1 MDDYESILLV
11 KNEVFIY
18 RIPPRTTN
26 RSYRAA
32 DWNLAAPDWTGRMR
46 LVSKKNECIM
56 KLEDKITGELFA
68 KSPIDKYPGLAI
80 ESVSDS
86 SRYFV
91 IRLQEEDGRSAFIG
105 LGFGDRSDSFDLN
118 VALQDHFKWI
128 KKEEDAEKEKEE
140 GGAPNLDLGFKDGQT
155 IKISMKIAKK
165 EGQEGVIRP
174 KAKTGGGGLGILPPP
189 PGGMKLPP
197 PPGGNNSAFSP
208 LVSSIAPPAAS
219 HPTASNLDFLVTL
232 PQKHPVVVRGGSPFN
247 LY

>member
-1 MDDYESILLV
+1 MGTTREMSDMDDYESVLLC

-46 LVSKKNECIM
+46 LVSKKNECVM

-68 KSPIDKYPGLAI
+68 KAPVDKYPGLAI

-128 KKEEDAEKEKEE
+128 KKEEDAEKEKED
-140 GGAPNLDLGFKDGQT
+140 GGGVAPNLNLGFKEGQT
-155 IKISMKIAKK
+155 IKIKMNIKK
-165 EGQEGVIRP
+165 DGNEEEKKKP
-174 KAKTGGGGLGILPPP
+174 KAKSSGFLPPP
-189 PGGMKLPP
+189 PGGVKLPP
-197 PPGGNNSAFSP
+197 PPGGNS
-208 LVSSIAPPAAS
+208 
-219 HPTASNLDFLVTL
+219 TATPQHTL
-232 PQKHPVVVRGGSPFN
+232 
-247 LY
+247 